1 MISKTLF
8 GAACAAM
15 IMVASGV
22 SSAAYADTPKQFL
35 QNAIKGDNSE
45 IMLGRIAQ
53 RKADSPSV
61 QEFGKP
67 LFDDHSKAK
76 AQAAQVADRLGIS
89 VPGKPMDKALEE
101 RDRLVRLSGE
111 QFDREFVRYMVA
123 DHRHDIADF
132 RKEAAAHM
140 GMVSRLAQE
149 QLPTL
154 KKHLDMAVA
163 LNREPKVAEAE
174 TR

>member
-1 MISKTLF
+1 MVSKALF

-15 IMVASGV
+15 IMAASGV
-22 SSAAYADTPKQFL
+22 SSAAYADTPKQFVAK
-35 QNAIKGDNSE
+35 AIQGDNSE
-45 IMLGRIAQ
+45 IMLGRVAE
-53 RKADSPSV
+53 RKGSSTGV
-61 QEFGKP
+61 QEFGKT

-76 AQAAQVADRLGIS
+76 AQASQVAMQLGMKI
-89 VPGKPMDKALEE
+89 PEKPMAQALEE

-123 DHRHDIADF
+123 DHRHDIDDF

-140 GMVSRLAQE
+140 GMVSKLARE

-154 KKHLDMAVA
+154 QKHLDMAVA
-163 LNREPKVAEAE
+163 LSREPKVAEVE